1 MMFYSERQEELITL
15 LKKEKSM
22 RVSSIAAK
30 LFTSESTVR
39 RDLTAL
45 EKEGLV
51 RRTFGGAVICESE
64 NPDEPLV
71 IRNTKNQKA
80 KSEIAYRAAELVRD
94 GMVLFLD
101 GSSTA
106 AHLVSHLA
114 RFRDLTVITNSPA
127 TSIALGECGIRNFCT
142 GGEFSSPSV
151 SYVGGYAVDFIRDFH
166 ADIAFISCRGFSDDG
181 LLTESNV
188 DFVHIKKQMMK
199 NAKRRVFLC
208 DSSKFG
214 RVFSHRL
221 ADKSDFDD
229 IITDEKRSF

>member
-1 MMFYSERQEELITL
+1 MRNRFDEQLAL

-22 RVSSIAAK
+22 RVSSIASK

-45 EKEGLV
+45 EKKGLV
-51 RRTFGGAVICESE
+51 RRTFGGAVICETERS
-64 NPDEPLV
+64 DEPLV
-71 IRNTKNQKA
+71 IRNTKNKKA
-80 KSEIAYRAAELVRD
+80 KSEIAHRAAELVRD

-106 AHLVSHLA
+106 AHLVPHLA
-114 RFRDLTVITNSPA
+114 RFHNLTVITNSPA
-127 TSIALGECGIRNFCT
+127 TSIALGECGIQNFCT
-142 GGEFSSPSV
+142 GGEFSAPSV
-151 SYVGGYAVDFIRDFH
+151 SYVGGYAVEFIRDFH

-188 DFVHIKKQMMK
+188 EFVHIKKQMMK
-199 NAKRRVFLC
+199 NARRKVFLC

-214 RVFSHRL
+214 RIFSHRL
-221 ADKSDFDD
+221 AEKNDFDD
-229 IITDEKRSF
+229 IITD

>member
-1 MMFYSERQEELITL
+1 MFYSERQEELLAL

-45 EKEGLV
+45 EKEGLL
-51 RRTFGGAVICESE
+51 RRTFGGAVIRETE
-64 NPDEPLV
+64 RADEPLV
-71 IRNTKNQKA
+71 IRNTKNKKA
-80 KSEIAYRAAELVRD
+80 KEEIARRAAELVRD
-94 GMVLFLD
+94 GMLIFLD
-101 GSSTA
+101 SSTTA
-106 AHLVSHLA
+106 AHLVPHLA
-114 RFRDLTVITNSPA
+114 RFHELTVVTNSPA
-127 TSIALGECGIRNFCT
+127 ISIALGEVGIQNFCT
-142 GGEFSSPSV
+142 GGEFSAPSG
-151 SYVGGYAVDFIRDFH
+151 SYVGGYTVDFLRDFY

-188 DFVHIKKQMMK
+188 EFVHVKKQMMR
-199 NAKRRVFLC
+199 NAKRRVFIC

-214 RVFSHRL
+214 RVFSQRL

-229 IITDEKRSF
+229 IITDEKQ

>member
-1 MMFYSERQEELITL
+1 MFYSERQQQLLNL

-22 RVSSIAAK
+22 RVASIASK

-51 RRTFGGAVICESE
+51 RRTFGGAVICETE
-64 NPDEPLV
+64 RADEPLG
-71 IRNTKNQKA
+71 IRNTKNTKA
-80 KSEIAYRAAELVRD
+80 KSEIARRAAELVRD
-94 GMVLFLD
+94 GMVIFLD
-101 GSSTA
+101 SSTTV
-106 AHLVSHLA
+106 AHLVPHLA
-114 RFRDLTVITNSPA
+114 RFHGLTVVTNSPA
-127 TSIALGECGIRNFCT
+127 TSIALGECGIQNFCT

-151 SYVGGYAVDFIRDFH
+151 CYVGSHAQEFIRGFN
-166 ADIAFISCRGFSDDG
+166 ADIAFISCRGFSDEG

-188 DFVHIKKQMMK
+188 EFVHIKNQMMK

-214 RVFSHRL
+214 KTFSLRL
-221 ADKSDFDD
+221 AEKEEFDG
-229 IITDEKRSF
+229 IISE